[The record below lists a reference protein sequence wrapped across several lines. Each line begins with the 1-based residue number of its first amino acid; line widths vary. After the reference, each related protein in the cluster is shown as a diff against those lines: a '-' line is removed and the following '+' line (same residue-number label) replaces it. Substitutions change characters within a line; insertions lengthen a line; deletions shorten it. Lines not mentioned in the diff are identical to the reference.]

1 MSRPLSDPYL
11 AAAFWTGLAAFA
23 LTLGLVVAIVVL
35 RLQLRRRERRWNR
48 FVDVWRPCLLAA
60 ILDPASAPRLPELRR
75 GDHVLF
81 LRLWAYL
88 QESVRGDAARLL
100 NETALRLGIDA
111 TARRLLVSGS
121 RAEKLQAVLAAG
133 YLRDAQAWEP
143 LVGLARSADSLLSV
157 NAARALVRINPL
169 RAANGLMPLLVSR
182 TDWDLSRVAGFLGEA
197 RQAFWLLMAK
207 SIPLLQA
214 GELQRALLL
223 AEALRLQLPDPT
235 LARLLQPGQPVD
247 VVQAALRLT
256 DSPALAPDVRRC
268 LSHAEAAVRQQA
280 ALQMA
285 RLAGPD
291 DLPAVTALLDDPEW
305 PVRMAAAQA
314 LARLPFLGSSA
325 LEALEAGHP
334 QAADMLRQVRAERG
348 LG

>member
-1 MSRPLSDPYL
+1 MYRPLSDPYL
-11 AAAFWTGLAAFA
+11 AAAFWTGLAAFLLTFA
-23 LTLGLVVAIVVL
+23 LVAAIVVL
-35 RLQLRRRERRWNR
+35 RLRLRQRERRWQR
-48 FVDVWRPCLLAA
+48 FVGVWRPALLGA
-60 ILDPASAPRLPELRR
+60 ILDPAAAPALPKLRH
-75 GDHVLF
+75 GEHVLF

-100 NETALRLGIDA
+100 NDTAVRLGIDG
-111 TARRLLVSGS
+111 TARRLLATGS

-133 YLRDAQAWEP
+133 YLRDAQAWDA
-143 LVGLARSADSLLSV
+143 LVAIARSTDSLLSV

-169 RAANGLMPLLVSR
+169 RAANGLMPLLVTR

-207 SIPLLQA
+207 SIPLLQ
-214 GELQRALLL
+214 GGDLQRALLL

-235 LARLLQPGQPVD
+235 LARLLQPGHPVE

-256 DSPALAPDVRRC
+256 DSPALAHDVRRC
-268 LSHAEAAVRQQA
+268 LAHHEPAVRQQA

-285 RLAGPD
+285 RLATPG
-291 DLPAVTALLDDPEW
+291 DLPVLTALLDDPEW
-305 PVRMAAAQA
+305 PVRMAAAQS
-314 LARLPFLGSSA
+314 LARLPFLGNDALQA
-325 LEALEAGHP
+325 LEATHP
-334 QAADMLRQVRAERG
+334 LAVDMLRQVQAERG